1 MTVDDSRRA
10 AWIAMHEASGH
21 RPDEPRL
28 PLRGGDG
35 GGTYDGMEPR
45 VAKLE
50 AHMEHVRADLAKLAN
65 VPADLAELK
74 AKVAE
79 LPTKDWIGSHF
90 RNWIIGGVAVFSL
103 ISIILK
109 FIHV

>member
-1 MTVDDSRRA
+1 MQTANGR
-10 AWIAMHEASGH
+10 
-21 RPDEPRL
+21 RPDEL
-28 PLRGGDG
+28 PLFGGGG

-50 AHMEHVRADLAKLAN
+50 AHMEHVRADLAKLTN

-90 RNWIIGGVAVFSL
+90 RNWIVGGVGFLTLVSL
-103 ISIILK
+103 ALK
-109 FIHV
+109 FVHVG